1 MRIVLDFRLARL
13 TGLPRWS
20 AAQARAV
27 LTAQRDSG
35 LCVAHFA
42 RRHRLDPARL
52 YRARARLLTHHVPPS
67 PSLFLDV
74 TAALLAHARRPC

>member
-27 LTAQRDSG
+27 LTAQRASG

-52 YRARARLLTHHVPPS
+52 YRARARLLVHDATSS

-74 TAALLAHARRPC
+74 TGALLAHARRPW